1 MLSDSEQKLDENV
14 DKKERKKKT
23 VPRIRAEILMSE
35 KGLKSLLADFNS
47 SGIFDLTSKKLRV
60 ESLMRLFKRWIEEMD
75 PKIDFEDAM
84 DDIFLLGKSRE
95 ITNYVRNLKRD
106 FFDENAKQH
115 NLDSEDF
122 DFLKESVAA
131 NKEDFAEKS
140 RMNIKLPN
148 AENTEKDEK
157 MENFSNQ
164 RDSTETI
171 ASPNKKIIDEKVEP
185 QTEISPANNKKSENI
200 EKENS
205 ENTES
210 AMDNIGLTETQKQRI
225 KRNRERALEIRKLK
239 RPCK

>member
-1 MLSDSEQKLDENV
+1 
-14 DKKERKKKT
+14 
-23 VPRIRAEILMSE
+23 
-35 KGLKSLLADFNS
+35 
-47 SGIFDLTSKKLRV
+47 
-60 ESLMRLFKRWIEEMD
+60 MRLFKRWIEEMD